1 MEITQEKW
9 TEITVTVDTKDIE
22 TAGNIA
28 NMVVPYGIYIEDYS
42 ALEEETMEIAHI
54 DLIEA
59 SLLQKDR
66 TKGIIHIYIS
76 PEENPAEAV
85 SFLEERLQS
94 AGIAY
99 TLGTD
104 LCAMEDWVNNWKKY
118 FHPMPVGDKLLIR
131 PTWEDADPTD
141 GRKVLHIEPG
151 LAFGTGSHPTTRLCL
166 ETLEK
171 VVTPGATVLDIG
183 CGSGIL
189 SIAALLLGAQTA
201 FGVDIDK
208 LAVKTA
214 NANALENG
222 FGADRFVAVEGNL
235 SDKVSGQY
243 DIIVANIVADIIM
256 QFNPQVAQF
265 LKPGGTYITG
275 GIIDVREDEVLASF
289 AANGFTVQQRFED
302 KGRPPL
308 TEKISHRQ
316 LQTLP
321 TLCAFLLHHT
331 QKRPVQAVQG
341 VCVAVFYFALVAI
354 SSVIRAIKSSR
365 LEAPSSPSFL
375 ERTDTVPASISLSPA
390 TSI

>member
-1 MEITQEKW
+1 M
-9 TEITVTVDTKDIE
+9 DTKDIE

-189 SIAALLLGAQTA
+189 SIASLLLGAQTA

-222 FGADRFVAVEGNL
+222 FGPDRFTAVEGNL
-235 SDKVSGQY
+235 SDKVNGQY

-302 KGRPPL
+302 KGWL
-308 TEKISHRQ
+308 
-316 LQTLP
+316 
-321 TLCAFLLHHT
+321 
-331 QKRPVQAVQG
+331 
-341 VCVAVFYFALVAI
+341 VFVL
-354 SSVIRAIKSSR
+354 KH
-365 LEAPSSPSFL
+365 E
-375 ERTDTVPASISLSPA
+375 
-390 TSI
+390 